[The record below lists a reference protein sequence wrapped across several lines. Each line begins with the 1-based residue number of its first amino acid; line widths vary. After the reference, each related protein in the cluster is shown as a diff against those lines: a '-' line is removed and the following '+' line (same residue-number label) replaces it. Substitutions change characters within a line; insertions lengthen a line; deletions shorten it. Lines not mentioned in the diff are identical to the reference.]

1 MLSPSSWL
9 LPALMLTTLGSGPA
23 ESPAAVPARLNSRI
37 GTPACANAPDIAATL
52 AHVRMGDRTGAHYV
66 SVVLALSNAAP
77 DTLTLGYVTS
87 ALVVSDTSGR
97 LLALTG
103 RALGMEPISGTQ
115 FDAGI
120 ALAPQG
126 RDSLLLDFQW
136 ESSDAPPVI
145 PAGLRVIVSQVVPD
159 AAHQKQVCPQWQLEF
174 RSLAEGAAHQKQ
186 VCPQWQ
192 LEFRSLAEG
201 ESATGSRA
209 VAPGIALG
217 AASAATSAG
226 GSRTISVPAGSSD
239 DSRQGITNAARG
251 MLQIIPKKP

>member
-1 MLSPSSWL
+1 MLSPSTRL
-9 LPALMLTTLGSGPA
+9 LPALVVAAFAAGP
-23 ESPAAVPARLNSRI
+23 PASVARAPARPHPGKSAA
-37 GTPACANAPDIAATL
+37 GCASAPDIAATL
-52 AHVRMGDRTGAHYV
+52 AHVHIGDRTGAHYV
-66 SVVLALSNAAP
+66 SVVLSLSNSAP

-87 ALVVSDTSGR
+87 ALAVSDTSGR

-103 RALGMEPISGTQ
+103 RALGMQPISGTQ

-120 ALAPQG
+120 TLAPQG
-126 RDSLLLDFQW
+126 RDSVLLDFQW
-136 ESSDAPPVI
+136 ESSNAPPVV
-145 PAGLRVIVSQVVPD
+145 PAGLRVIVSQVVPTTP
-159 AAHQKQVCPQWQLEF
+159 HTM
-174 RSLAEGAAHQKQ
+174 Q

-201 ESATGSRA
+201 EAATGKRA
-209 VAPGIALG
+209 VPPGTALG

-226 GSRTISVPAGSSD
+226 GSRTISVPTGTSD

>member
-87 ALVVSDTSGR
+87 ALAVSDTSGR

-120 ALAPQG
+120 TLAPQG

-145 PAGLRVIVSQVVPD
+145 PAGLRVIVSQVVP
-159 AAHQKQVCPQWQLEF
+159 AA
-174 RSLAEGAAHQKQ
+174 SHQKQ

-217 AASAATSAG
+217 AASTATSAG